1 MSSDEIKM
9 RAVMILEIIGK
20 PKEYLVESLEK
31 HIGNM
36 EKERGVT
43 IVSKSIR
50 SPELVKDQ
58 KDFYT
63 TFAEVEVEVEEI
75 LGIVDLMFKY
85 MPSHIE
91 IISPEMLAMSNGVFN
106 ETLNELVRRLHG
118 YDELARILQTEK
130 QALIRQI
137 HELGGKVPESII
149 PVSMLQNPFEEE
161 ELNKDEVEEAK
172 PEKNSSKKGKKK

>member
-106 ETLNELVRRLHG
+106 EALNE
-118 YDELARILQTEK
+118 
-130 QALIRQI
+130 
-137 HELGGKVPESII
+137 
-149 PVSMLQNPFEEE
+149 
-161 ELNKDEVEEAK
+161 
-172 PEKNSSKKGKKK
+172 